1 MTERL
6 LGSRSWMVLA
16 GIALAGTVSCTPAV
30 KEEVNQAEVVT
41 YKLVES
47 GTLEVALRGQVTATE
62 NYTIEAGSD
71 GHWVVNATQTPKQ
84 EGQNVRNIR
93 MELNASFKP
102 IMYSEND
109 EGPNPMGVFISFL
122 QDKTIFNIKQGD
134 NPQVSKTVEGPFDLY
149 ADVGLYHHHGLLAR
163 AYLAKNT
170 TDKVEFTM
178 LGGQKMI
185 AKQAQPMTVDTPDGP
200 VKVLHIRMI
209 LPTDRGQLREH
220 LFVKADDRQLL
231 KIEAGRGALQV
242 YRTDIPWAK
251 DLSSRKAK
259 KAPQQ
264 EPENAEATGGRSE
277 TRAQPEG
284 QPTDTGTEPT
294 ESAQPAGDQ

>member
-1 MTERL
+1 MTDRL

-16 GIALAGTVSCTPAV
+16 GMALAGAVSCTPAV
-30 KEEVNQAEVVT
+30 KEEVNQAEVIT

-47 GTLEVALRGQVTATE
+47 GALEVNLRGEITATE
-62 NYTIEAGSD
+62 TYTVEAGTD
-71 GHWVVNATQTPKQ
+71 GHWVISATQTPKQ

-93 MELNASFKP
+93 MELDKTFKP
-102 IMYSEND
+102 IMYSETD

-122 QDKTIFNIKQGD
+122 PDKTIFNIKQGD

-185 AKQAQPMTVDTPDGP
+185 AKQGKPLTVDTPDGP
-200 VKVLHIRMI
+200 VTVLHIRMI
-209 LPTDRGQLREH
+209 LPTDRGQL
-220 LFVKADDRQLL
+220 Q
-231 KIEAGRGALQV
+231 
-242 YRTDIPWAK
+242 
-251 DLSSRKAK
+251 S
-259 KAPQQ
+259 
-264 EPENAEATGGRSE
+264 
-277 TRAQPEG
+277 
-284 QPTDTGTEPT
+284 
-294 ESAQPAGDQ
+294 